1 LLDLEISQDE
11 VRAGV
16 DFYDDF
22 NDYKAR
28 SGLLKRIVHGLQY
41 PYNLDANN
49 INFQY
54 HKLGLQNVE
63 VLLKQRMFFSFLS
76 KFKLLNEE
84 VML

>member
-1 LLDLEISQDE
+1 LLDLESSQEE
-11 VRAGV
+11 VRPGV
-16 DFYDDF
+16 DFFTEF

-28 SGLLKRIVHGLQY
+28 SGFIKRIVHELQY

-54 HKLGLQNVE
+54 HKLGLKNVD

-76 KFKLLNEE
+76 KFKLLNDE
-84 VML
+84 VMA